1 MVMSTT
7 TVQKLQQ
14 ELNSL
19 LGLLIINLL
28 CSGLALAFGVYF
40 LMPNLIQ
47 MATTQ
52 TIQIDQ
58 VGLAIL
64 GALASAIAF
73 RWLISTAELI
83 DVQDDLKTDLRR
95 YKEKQ
100 TLDEESLTALIV
112 KMTAAYRENKPTL
125 KRMMTISKV
134 ACALFA
140 LGASVAVIGAIAGA
154 ITGTPLWNTLMM
166 LVNAAICYGVAAAA
180 YIIPHFF
187 GKYATV
193 WDTRL
198 EGADKAEVQLQ
209 KMLGET

>member
-1 MVMSTT
+1 MSTT

-28 CSGLALAFGVYF
+28 CSGLALAFGAYF

-47 MATTQ
+47 IATTL

-58 VGLAIL
+58 VGLVIL
-64 GALASAIAF
+64 GGLAFAIAI
-73 RWLISTAELI
+73 RWLVSTAELI
-83 DVQDDLKTDLRR
+83 DVQDDLKTDLRG

-100 TLDEESLTALIV
+100 TLNDETLTALIV

-125 KRMMTISKV
+125 KRMMTISKI

-140 LGASVAVIGAIAGA
+140 LGASAAVIGAIAGA
-154 ITGTPLWNTLMM
+154 LTGTPLWNTSLM

-187 GKYATV
+187 GKYAAV
-193 WDTRL
+193 WDARL
-198 EGADKAEVQLQ
+198 DGADKAEVQLQ

>member
-1 MVMSTT
+1 MSTI
-7 TVQKLQQ
+7 TVQKLQH

-28 CSGLALAFGVYF
+28 CSGLALAFGAYF

-47 MATTQ
+47 MATTR
-52 TIQIDQ
+52 IINIDQ
-58 VGLAIL
+58 IGLAVL
-64 GALASAIAF
+64 GALAFAIAI
-73 RWLISTAELI
+73 RWLVSTAELI
-83 DVQDDLKTDLRR
+83 DMQDDLKTDLRSH
-95 YKEKQ
+95 KEKQ
-100 TLDEESLTALIV
+100 TLDDETLTALIV

-134 ACALFA
+134 ASALFA
-140 LGASVAVIGAIAGA
+140 LGASIAVILAIVGA
-154 ITGTPLWNTLMM
+154 ITGTPLWNTSLT
-166 LVNAAICYGVAAAA
+166 LVNAAICYGLAAAA

-187 GKYATV
+187 GKYATI

-198 EGADKAEVQLQ
+198 NGVDKAEVQLQ

>member
-1 MVMSTT
+1 MSTN
-7 TVQKLQQ
+7 TVQKLQH

-28 CSGLALAFGVYF
+28 CTGLAFAFGVYF

-52 TIQIDQ
+52 TIHIDQ

-64 GALASAIAF
+64 GALAFAIAF

-83 DVQDDLKTDLRR
+83 DVQDDLKTDLRS
-95 YKEKQ
+95 YKEKP
-100 TLDEESLTALIV
+100 TLDDETLTALIV

-134 ACALFA
+134 ACALFTLA
-140 LGASVAVIGAIAGA
+140 ASAAVIGAIAGA
-154 ITGTPLWNTLMM
+154 ITGTPLWNTSLM

-180 YIIPHFF
+180 YVIPHFF
-187 GKYATV
+187 GKYSTI
-193 WDTRL
+193 WDARL
-198 EGADKAEVQLQ
+198 DAADKAGVQLQ

>member
-1 MVMSTT
+1 MSTI
-7 TVQKLQQ
+7 TVQKLQH

-28 CSGLALAFGVYF
+28 CSGLALAFGAYF

-52 TIQIDQ
+52 IINIDQ
-58 VGLAIL
+58 IGLAVL
-64 GALASAIAF
+64 GALAFAIAI
-73 RWLISTAELI
+73 RWLVSTAELI
-83 DVQDDLKTDLRR
+83 DMQDDLKTDLRSH
-95 YKEKQ
+95 KEKQ
-100 TLDEESLTALIV
+100 TLDDETLTALIV

-134 ACALFA
+134 ASALFA
-140 LGASVAVIGAIAGA
+140 LGASIAVILAIVGA
-154 ITGTPLWNTLMM
+154 ITGTPLWNTSLT

-187 GKYATV
+187 GKYATI

-198 EGADKAEVQLQ
+198 NGVDKAEVQLQ

>member
-1 MVMSTT
+1 MSTT

-14 ELNSL
+14 EINSL

-28 CSGLALAFGVYF
+28 CSGLALAFGAYF

-47 MATTQ
+47 MATTL
-52 TIQIDQ
+52 TIEIDQ
-58 VGLAIL
+58 IGLAIL
-64 GALASAIAF
+64 GALAFAIAI
-73 RWLISTAELI
+73 RWLISTAEML
-83 DVQDDLKTDLRR
+83 DVQDELKTDLRSC
-95 YKEKQ
+95 KEKQ
-100 TLDEESLTALIV
+100 TLDEENLTALIV

-140 LGASVAVIGAIAGA
+140 LGASLAVIGAIAGA
-154 ITGTPLWNTLMM
+154 LTGTPLWNTPLM

-180 YIIPHFF
+180 YVIPHFF
-187 GKYATV
+187 GKYSTV
-193 WDTRL
+193 WDARL
-198 EGADKAEVQLQ
+198 DAADKAGVQLQ

>member
-1 MVMSTT
+1 MSTI
-7 TVQKLQQ
+7 TVQKLQH

-28 CSGLALAFGVYF
+28 CSGLALAFGAYF

-47 MATTQ
+47 MATTR
-52 TIQIDQ
+52 IINIDQ
-58 VGLAIL
+58 IGLAVL
-64 GALASAIAF
+64 GALAFAIAI
-73 RWLISTAELI
+73 RWLVSTAELI
-83 DVQDDLKTDLRR
+83 DMQDDLKTDLRSH
-95 YKEKQ
+95 KEKQ
-100 TLDEESLTALIV
+100 TLDDETLTALIV

-134 ACALFA
+134 ASALFA
-140 LGASVAVIGAIAGA
+140 LGASIAVILAIVGA
-154 ITGTPLWNTLMM
+154 ITGTPLWNTSLT
-166 LVNAAICYGVAAAA
+166 LVNAAICFGVAAAA

-187 GKYATV
+187 GKYATI

-198 EGADKAEVQLQ
+198 NGVDKAEVQLQ

>member
-1 MVMSTT
+1 MSTT
-7 TVQKLQQ
+7 TAQKLQN

-28 CSGLALAFGVYF
+28 CSGLVLAFGVYF

-52 TIQIDQ
+52 IIQIDQ
-58 VGLAIL
+58 IGLAIL
-64 GALASAIAF
+64 GALAFAIAI
-73 RWLISTAELI
+73 RWLVSTAELI
-83 DVQDDLKTDLRR
+83 EIQDELKTDLRNH
-95 YKEKQ
+95 KEKQ
-100 TLDEESLTALIV
+100 SLDDETLTALIV

-140 LGASVAVIGAIAGA
+140 LSASIAVIGAIAGA
-154 ITGTPLWNTLMM
+154 ITGTPLWNTMLM
-166 LVNAAICYGVAAAA
+166 LGNAAISYGVAAAA
-180 YIIPHFF
+180 YVIPHFF
-187 GKYATV
+187 GKYATI

-198 EGADKAEVQLQ
+198 DGADKAEVQLQ
-209 KMLGET
+209 KILGET

>member
-1 MVMSTT
+1 MSTI
-7 TVQKLQQ
+7 TVQKLQH

-28 CSGLALAFGVYF
+28 CSGLALAFGAYF

-52 TIQIDQ
+52 IINIDQ
-58 VGLAIL
+58 IGLAVL
-64 GALASAIAF
+64 GALAFAIAI
-73 RWLISTAELI
+73 RWLVSTAELM
-83 DVQDDLKTDLRR
+83 DMQDDLKTDLRSH
-95 YKEKQ
+95 KEKQ
-100 TLDEESLTALIV
+100 TLDDETLTALIV

-134 ACALFA
+134 ASALFA
-140 LGASVAVIGAIAGA
+140 LGASIAVILAIVGA
-154 ITGTPLWNTLMM
+154 ITGTPLWNTSLT
-166 LVNAAICYGVAAAA
+166 LVNAAICFGVAAAA

-187 GKYATV
+187 GKYATI

-198 EGADKAEVQLQ
+198 NGVDKAEVQLQ

>member
-1 MVMSTT
+1 MSTN
-7 TVQKLQQ
+7 TVQKLQH

-28 CSGLALAFGVYF
+28 CTGLAFAFGVYF

-64 GALASAIAF
+64 GALAFAIAF

-83 DVQDDLKTDLRR
+83 DVQDDLKTDLRS
-95 YKEKQ
+95 YKEKP
-100 TLDEESLTALIV
+100 TLDDETLTALIV

-154 ITGTPLWNTLMM
+154 LTGTPLWNTSLM

-180 YIIPHFF
+180 YVIPHFF
-187 GKYATV
+187 GKYATI
-193 WDTRL
+193 WDSRL
-198 EGADKAEVQLQ
+198 DSADKAEVQLE
-209 KMLGET
+209 KILGET

>member
-1 MVMSTT
+1 MLTT

-14 ELNSL
+14 EINSL

-28 CSGLALAFGVYF
+28 CSGLALAFGAYF

-47 MATTQ
+47 MATSL

-58 VGLAIL
+58 IGLAIL
-64 GALASAIAF
+64 GALAFAIAI
-73 RWLISTAELI
+73 RWLISTAEML
-83 DVQDDLKTDLRR
+83 DVQDELKTDLRSC
-95 YKEKQ
+95 KEKQ
-100 TLDEESLTALIV
+100 TLDEENLTALIV

-154 ITGTPLWNTLMM
+154 LTGTPLWNTSLM

-180 YIIPHFF
+180 YVIPHFF
-187 GKYATV
+187 GKYSTV
-193 WDTRL
+193 WDARL
-198 EGADKAEVQLQ
+198 DAADKAGVQLQ

>member
-1 MVMSTT
+1 MSTI
-7 TVQKLQQ
+7 TVQKLQH

-28 CSGLALAFGVYF
+28 CSGLALAFGAYF

-47 MATTQ
+47 MATTR
-52 TIQIDQ
+52 IINIDQ
-58 VGLAIL
+58 IGLAVL
-64 GALASAIAF
+64 GALAFAIAI
-73 RWLISTAELI
+73 RWLVSTAELM
-83 DVQDDLKTDLRR
+83 DMQDDLKTDLRSH
-95 YKEKQ
+95 KEKQ
-100 TLDEESLTALIV
+100 TLDDETLTALIV

-134 ACALFA
+134 ASALFA
-140 LGASVAVIGAIAGA
+140 LGASIAVILAIVGA
-154 ITGTPLWNTLMM
+154 ITGTPLWNTSLT

-187 GKYATV
+187 GKYATI

-198 EGADKAEVQLQ
+198 NGVDKAEVQLQ

>member
-1 MVMSTT
+1 MSTI
-7 TVQKLQQ
+7 TVQKLQH

-28 CSGLALAFGVYF
+28 CSGLALAFGAYF

-47 MATTQ
+47 MATTR
-52 TIQIDQ
+52 IINIDQ
-58 VGLAIL
+58 IGLAVL
-64 GALASAIAF
+64 GALAFAIAI
-73 RWLISTAELI
+73 RWLVSTAELI
-83 DVQDDLKTDLRR
+83 DMQDDLKTDLRSH
-95 YKEKQ
+95 KEKQ
-100 TLDEESLTALIV
+100 TLDDETLTALIV

-134 ACALFA
+134 ASALFA
-140 LGASVAVIGAIAGA
+140 LGASIAVILAIVGA
-154 ITGTPLWNTLMM
+154 ITGTPLWNTSLT

-187 GKYATV
+187 GKYATI

-198 EGADKAEVQLQ
+198 NGVDKAEVQLQ

>member
-1 MVMSTT
+1 MSTT

-28 CSGLALAFGVYF
+28 CSGLALAFGAYF

-47 MATTQ
+47 IATTL

-58 VGLAIL
+58 VGLVIL
-64 GALASAIAF
+64 GGLAFAIAI
-73 RWLISTAELI
+73 RWLISIAEMV
-83 DVQDDLKTDLRR
+83 DVQDELKTDLRG

-100 TLDEESLTALIV
+100 TLNDETLTALIV

-125 KRMMTISKV
+125 KRMMAISKI
-134 ACALFA
+134 ACALFT
-140 LGASVAVIGAIAGA
+140 LGASAAVIVAIAGA
-154 ITGTPLWNTLMM
+154 LTGTPLWNTTLM

-193 WDTRL
+193 WDARL
-198 EGADKAEVQLQ
+198 DGADKAEVQLQ
-209 KMLGET
+209 KILGET